1 MTGNEQNVVKGQGFL
16 GNSQHVQHSVTGFML
31 RVDFTRFCYRAQ
43 GKLMNAWVCIA
54 DLAGRRKP
62 IPGGLCNAIHGVT
75 YRPAPQ
81 YIP

>member
-1 MTGNEQNVVKGQGFL
+1 MGENFGMTGNEQNVVKGQGFL

-62 IPGGLCNAIHGVT
+62 VTGVT